1 MLNKLAIR
9 NVKRSF
15 KDYLIYLIT
24 VTIAFGLMFAF
35 NLITT
40 SKEVIELAD
49 SMRNFKAIMYLT
61 NGFIIVAIC
70 FLINYTNKFMFSR
83 RSKEFGLYL
92 VLGIKKKQITRMFTL
107 ENIMLGCVS
116 LFISLPLG
124 YLFSIL
130 MSAVIM
136 NFFKLPHLVKISFNL
151 SAVGILVLYF
161 VIIYF
166 IVLILANFRVK
177 KMHIKNLLY
186 YEKINEKFVYNKKRG
201 NIIFIISLILG
212 ILGLIIFRNEFV
224 GVNIDPSMFNIF
236 ISIFLI
242 IISIYGVSINLA
254 DFILNKVLN
263 NKMLKYH
270 SDNLFIARCF
280 YAKARTISFTLGTL
294 SFLIT
299 IVLVTL
305 NISSL
310 FKGVFEYQLNS
321 IATYDIAVEDVKD
334 RFSDYLEII
343 KKDYTI
349 SEQFMYNGYIN
360 GNRSILN
367 TLDIDSWRVNEEVI
381 RLSDYNKLLEL
392 KGEKAISLGENE
404 YFLHIL
410 REHKSKVLN
419 NENLRHITLS
429 NGIKLKQGG
438 INFQGFSY
446 AWGYGYGFVLVVPDE
461 AVKDLEEG
469 ESHLIVNTKE
479 DTTEALAKDLT
490 KVVSPDMCKDSA
502 NGYTVCYSVAN
513 LIVRGKEEANS
524 RSFMTI
530 SSFVCFY
537 VAIIFIAIVGT
548 ILSIEM
554 LSEAAKYKYRYQV
567 LRKIGFRDSRIFKIV
582 FKQIL
587 IFYIFPILYPLIVS
601 FISLNSMNSVFKVLL
616 VSDYQYVL
624 IYLFSIIL
632 FFAFYLIYFVATYFG
647 FKKNIIE

>member
-461 AVKDLEEG
+461 AVKDLEKG

-624 IYLFSIIL
+624 IYLFNIIL

>member
-554 LSEAAKYKYRYQV
+554 LSEAAEYKYRYQV

-587 IFYIFPILYPLIVS
+587 IFYIFPIYFL
-601 FISLNSMNSVFKVLL
+601 
-616 VSDYQYVL
+616 
-624 IYLFSIIL
+624 LFSTIVIN
-632 FFAFYLIYFVATYFG
+632 FGASSGSNCVPEPFSISDKANSIVAPSL
-647 FKKNIIE
+647 

>member
-49 SMRNFKAIMYLT
+49 SMRNFKAMMYLT

-616 VSDYQYVL
+616 V
-624 IYLFSIIL
+624 
-632 FFAFYLIYFVATYFG
+632 
-647 FKKNIIE
+647 